1 MEPRGI
7 TIAPKEEGK
16 GRSFRAMCLAMVQ
29 ADCLSPLAPNSDVV
43 RPVLAVFAAGDAEL
57 RPFVTNLQL
66 GRKAEFDGGSRRDK
80 VRVEFLRSGGYQV
93 FTQRETEGAIATV
106 CIPDLFRIDPGMV
119 DPDAIRFVTL
129 PRAAWLHQEPE
140 DRAEASELRDTYR
153 MMVRYVTGIG
163 FDQLTEDHLMR
174 LAPLSYLFAAFLDRR
189 TRCPILADGRFY
201 LHLLLACLRDGLA
214 GFARDK
220 RPSGYGY
227 HDRRPLGYAAEFD
240 SFVVEGATEAGFG
253 GAIAFKAKHEEFET
267 LLAAETTVFVQKTG
281 TPGRPLARRH

>member
-16 GRSFRAMCLAMVQ
+16 GRSFRAMCLTMVQ
-29 ADCLSPLAPNSDVV
+29 ADCLSPIAPNADVV

-66 GRKAEFDGGSRRDK
+66 GRKAEFDGGGRRDK

-106 CIPDLFRIDPGMV
+106 CIPDLFRVDPGMV
-119 DPDAIRFVTL
+119 DPEAIRFITF
-129 PRAAWLHQEPE
+129 PRASWLTQEPE
-140 DRAEASELRDTYR
+140 DRAEANELRDTYR
-153 MMVRYVTGIG
+153 MMARHAASVG
-163 FDQLTEDHLMR
+163 FDHRTEARLME

-201 LHLLLACLRDGLA
+201 LHLMLACLRDGLA

-220 RPSGYGY
+220 RGTGSAYY
-227 HDRRPLGYAAEFD
+227 HDKRPFGLAAEFD
-240 SFVVEGATEAGFG
+240 SFVVEGGAEAGFG

-267 LLAAETTVFVQKTG
+267 LLAAETTVFVQKNG
-281 TPGRPLARRH
+281 SFARRH